1 MKKMINA
8 MNLKALLS
16 SHRHKHKHKRK
27 GFVLISVLMLGV
39 LLISCATAFSW
50 FVRQQVKT
58 VSRERVNL
66 AYRSMAHVV
75 VNAMMNVLAAL
86 SSHVGYDSPT
96 QRWYQP
102 FVLSVEDMGIWVV
115 KITPLDDKIPI
126 RNLFLPDGNTLR
138 NELSDVWQSMWEEL
152 GHRELEQIV
161 LDFMDKNTRPR
172 VGGIERDEY
181 LNRPPYDMSELLML
195 SHDMDPAL
203 LSELEDYCTVYSE
216 GRINL
221 NVAPVHVMEL
231 LPGLDTGQIAQ
242 SIANAR
248 TEKALET
255 LQDIQNIPGATPRV
269 STQLTN
275 IAAFKSR
282 YFQVKIDCMSDHE
295 GGTSYNIVF
304 DRTTKQILKWEED

>member
-1 MKKMINA
+1 
-8 MNLKALLS
+8 MNSKALLS
-16 SHRHKHKHKRK
+16 SHKHKRK

-58 VSRERVNL
+58 VSRERINL
-66 AYRSMAHVV
+66 ESRSMAYVL
-75 VNAMMNVLAAL
+75 VNAMVKVLAEMA
-86 SSHVGYDSPT
+86 SHVGYDSPT

-102 FVLSVEDMGIWVV
+102 FVLPIENMGIWVV
-115 KITPLDDKIPI
+115 QITPLDDKIPI
-126 RNLFLPDGNTLR
+126 RSLFLPDGNTLR
-138 NELSDVWQSMWEEL
+138 RELADAWQAMWEEL
-152 GHRELEQIV
+152 GHRELEQVV
-161 LDFMDKNTRPR
+161 LDFMDKNNRPR

-195 SHDMDPAL
+195 SHDISPEL
-203 LSELEDYCTVYSE
+203 LSEIEDYCTVYSD

-248 TEKALET
+248 REKPLET
-255 LQDIQNIPGATPRV
+255 LQDIQNIPGAAPKV

-282 YFQVKIDCMSDHE
+282 YFQVKIDCLSDNE

-304 DRTTKQILKWEED
+304 DRTTRQIVKWEEQ

>member
-1 MKKMINA
+1 
-8 MNLKALLS
+8 MNSKALLS
-16 SHRHKHKHKRK
+16 SHRRK

-58 VSRERVNL
+58 VSRERINL
-66 AYRSMAHVV
+66 ESRSMAYVL
-75 VNAMMNVLAAL
+75 VNAMVKVLAEMA
-86 SSHVGYDSPT
+86 SHVGYDSPT

-102 FVLSVEDMGIWVV
+102 FVLPIENMGIWVV
-115 KITPLDDKIPI
+115 QITPLDDKIPI
-126 RNLFLPDGNTLR
+126 RSLFLPDGNTLR
-138 NELSDVWQSMWEEL
+138 RELADAWQRMWEEL
-152 GHRELEQIV
+152 GHRELEQVV
-161 LDFMDKNTRPR
+161 LDFMDKNNRPR

-195 SHDMDPAL
+195 SHDISPEL
-203 LSELEDYCTVYSE
+203 LSEIEDYCTVYSD

-248 TEKALET
+248 REKPLET
-255 LQDIQNIPGATPRV
+255 LQDIQNIPGATPKV

-282 YFQVKIDCMSDHE
+282 YFQVKIDCLSDNE
-295 GGTSYNIVF
+295 GGNSYNIVF
-304 DRTTKQILKWEED
+304 DRTTRQIVKWEEQ

>member
-1 MKKMINA
+1 
-8 MNLKALLS
+8 MNSKALLS
-16 SHRHKHKHKRK
+16 SHRRK

-58 VSRERVNL
+58 VSRERINL
-66 AYRSMAHVV
+66 ESRSMAYVL
-75 VNAMMNVLAAL
+75 VNAMVKVLAEM

-102 FVLSVEDMGIWVV
+102 FVLPIENMGIWVV
-115 KITPLDDKIPI
+115 QITPLDDKIPI
-126 RNLFLPDGNTLR
+126 RSLFLPDGNTLR
-138 NELSDVWQSMWEEL
+138 RELADAWQAMWEEL
-152 GHRELEQIV
+152 GHRELEQVV
-161 LDFMDKNTRPR
+161 LDFMDKNNRPR

-195 SHDMDPAL
+195 SHDISPEL
-203 LSELEDYCTVYSE
+203 LSEIEDYCTVYSD

-248 TEKALET
+248 REKPLET

-282 YFQVKIDCMSDHE
+282 YFQVRIDCLSDNE

-304 DRTTKQILKWEED
+304 DRTTRQIVKWEEQ

>member
-1 MKKMINA
+1 MA
-8 MNLKALLS
+8 Y
-16 SHRHKHKHKRK
+16 
-27 GFVLISVLMLGV
+27 VL
-39 LLISCATAFSW
+39 
-50 FVRQQVKT
+50 
-58 VSRERVNL
+58 
-66 AYRSMAHVV
+66 
-75 VNAMMNVLAAL
+75 VNAMVKVLAEMA
-86 SSHVGYDSPT
+86 SHVGYDSPT

-102 FVLSVEDMGIWVV
+102 FVLPIENMGIWVV
-115 KITPLDDKIPI
+115 QITPLDDKIPI
-126 RNLFLPDGNTLR
+126 RSLFLPDGNTLR
-138 NELSDVWQSMWEEL
+138 RELADAWQKMWEEL
-152 GHRELEQIV
+152 GHRELEQVV
-161 LDFMDKNTRPR
+161 LDFMDKNNRPR

-195 SHDMDPAL
+195 SHDISPEL
-203 LSELEDYCTVYSE
+203 LSEIEDYCTVYSD

-248 TEKALET
+248 REKPLET
-255 LQDIQNIPGATPRV
+255 LQDIQNIPGATPKV

-282 YFQVKIDCMSDHE
+282 YFQVKIDCLSDNE

-304 DRTTKQILKWEED
+304 DRTTRQIVKWEEQ

>member
-1 MKKMINA
+1 
-8 MNLKALLS
+8 MNSKALLS
-16 SHRHKHKHKRK
+16 SHRRK

-58 VSRERVNL
+58 VSRERINL
-66 AYRSMAHVV
+66 ESRSMAYVL
-75 VNAMMNVLAAL
+75 VNAMVKVLAEMA
-86 SSHVGYDSPT
+86 SHVGYDSPT

-102 FVLSVEDMGIWVV
+102 FVLPIENMGIWVV
-115 KITPLDDKIPI
+115 QITPLDDKIPI
-126 RNLFLPDGNTLR
+126 RSLFLPDGNTLR
-138 NELSDVWQSMWEEL
+138 RELADAWQKMWEEL

-161 LDFMDKNTRPR
+161 LDFMDKNNRPR

-195 SHDMDPAL
+195 SHDISPEL
-203 LSELEDYCTVYSE
+203 LSEIEDYCTVYSD

-248 TEKALET
+248 REKPLET
-255 LQDIQNIPGATPRV
+255 LQDIQNIPGATPKV

-282 YFQVKIDCMSDHE
+282 YFQVKIDCLSDNE

-304 DRTTKQILKWEED
+304 DRTTRQIVKWEEQ